1 MIQKNNLNYSE
12 IVKKSRNAINFLGY
26 GPVLIHTSL
35 PGVMRLA
42 SIENG
47 LNRHMEIIH
56 DITLK
61 RKIWVA
67 AFDDRWVVDK
77 EYSVLKTPSCV
88 GVLNEFYRKNI
99 ATWRTNIPLS
109 SVCGVGDKISSKN
122 SELIDIYG
130 SESVF
135 AHLAENDGVIFHYG
149 SSFSDTTFIHH
160 VEQALFRPL
169 YRFDKTFS
177 GTTEDHHGAKIN
189 QNTIF
194 HCRPLSH
201 HLNYDWNRLEQELTS
216 IGALIKL
223 ETNSYRFVTISAK
236 KMKEYCIEKLSKD
249 PLSLLDCVSL
259 EWVDPL
265 LKKLGRRFKAEDFE

>member
-1 MIQKNNLNYSE
+1 MIQKNNLNISE
-12 IVKKSRNAINFLGY
+12 IVKESRKAINILGC

-47 LNRHMEIIH
+47 INRHIEIMH

-77 EYSVLKTPSCV
+77 EFSVLKTPSCV

-109 SVCGVGDKISSKN
+109 SVCGIGDKISSIN
-122 SELIDIYG
+122 SEPIDIYG
-130 SESVF
+130 GESVF
-135 AHLAENDGVIFHYG
+135 AHLAVNDGVIFHYG
-149 SSFSDTTFIHH
+149 SRFSDTTFIHH
-160 VEQALFRPL
+160 VEQVLFRPL
-169 YRFDKTFS
+169 YRFDKIFS
-177 GTTEDHHGAKIN
+177 GITEDHHGVKNN
-189 QNTIF
+189 QNIIF
-194 HCRPLSH
+194 HCRPLNR
-201 HLNYDWNRLEQELTS
+201 HLNYDWNRLEQELIS

-236 KMKEYCIEKLSKD
+236 RMREYCMEKLSKD
-249 PLSLLDCVSL
+249 PLSLLDFVSL
-259 EWVDPL
+259 EWVEPM